1 MLLIRTSLL
10 AGTAV
15 ALSLLAA
22 PVIAQQQKGPE
33 ASEQGKGNAQNQPQ
47 EKGKGT
53 AQTQQP
59 QEKGKGSAQTQQPQ
73 EKGKGTATGPSTGG
87 RVQLS
92 EQQRTNVHS
101 TILKESNV
109 NRTTNVNFSINV
121 GTRVPRSVH
130 LVALPASVIS
140 LVPQFRSYQYFVA
153 NDQICIVDPRTYEIV
168 EVISEPGRVAGGE
181 NRGSAR
187 LVLTEDEKRIIL
199 QNVEFD
205 RSSTLGLGSLT
216 EGAEVPRSIQVR
228 VFPDAVVRQ
237 VPKVRDYKFFTA
249 ENRVAIVDPQG
260 SKVQLIIEERR

>member
-1 MLLIRTSLL
+1 MLIRTSLL

-15 ALSLLAA
+15 AVSLLAA

-33 ASEQGKGNAQNQPQ
+33 ASEQGKGNAQNQPL
-47 EKGKGT
+47 EKGKGS

-109 NRTTNVNFSINV
+109 NRATNVNFSINV

-130 LVALPASVIS
+130 LVVLPASVIS
-140 LVPQFRSYQYFVA
+140 LVPQFRSYQYFVV

-205 RSSTLGLGSLT
+205 RSST
-216 EGAEVPRSIQVR
+216 PRMRNHRISSER
-228 VFPDAVVRQ
+228 AMNPDSA
-237 VPKVRDYKFFTA
+237 
-249 ENRVAIVDPQG
+249 
-260 SKVQLIIEERR
+260 

>member
-10 AGTAV
+10 AGTAL

-47 EKGKGT
+47 EKGKG
-53 AQTQQP
+53 
-59 QEKGKGSAQTQQPQ
+59 SAETQQPQ
-73 EKGKGTATGPSTGG
+73 EKGKGTATGPSSGG
-87 RVQLS
+87 RMQLS
-92 EQQRTNVHS
+92 EQQRTNVHG

-109 NRTTNVNFSINV
+109 NRATNVNFSINV

-130 LVALPASVIS
+130 LVVLPASVIS

-168 EVISEPGRVAGGE
+168 EVITEPGRVAGGE
-181 NRGSAR
+181 NRGGSAR
-187 LVLTEDEKRIIL
+187 LVLTEDEKQIIL

-205 RSSTLGLGSLT
+205 RGSTLGLGSLT
-216 EGAEVPRSIQVR
+216 EGAEVPRNVQVR
-228 VFPDAVVRQ
+228 MFPDTVVQQ
-237 VPKVRDYKFFTA
+237 VPKVREYKFFTA

-260 SKVQLIIEERR
+260 SKVQLVIEQRQ